1 MTAKKTH
8 DMFIEELRKKNLLY
22 AKSQFHL
29 LGSYTGSKEKI
40 PCQCNV
46 CNHEWHASPQALLA
60 GRGCPKCGDRAAG
73 KLTSER
79 KRLDSQTFKNRIA
92 EKSPS
97 LELLSDYKCTKEKI
111 KTRCRKCGYTWM
123 ASPISLNAGSLCPA
137 CANHVVFRGHNDLG
151 TVNPNLSAEWHP
163 IKNGS
168 LTPADVV
175 AGSTKRVW
183 WQCSKGHEW
192 KAQICERHRR
202 NLGCPQ
208 CAIEARRIP
217 IQCIETGD
225 IYDSYASAAHAVGL
239 KGCGGIAV
247 ACQNQ
252 KRTSGGYHWRLKE

>member
-1 MTAKKTH
+1 MQCLQSWMAYLSAGP
-8 DMFIEELRKKNLLY
+8 FSRKGLPGY
-22 AKSQFHL
+22 
-29 LGSYTGSKEKI
+29 
-40 PCQCNV
+40 
-46 CNHEWHASPQALLA
+46 
-60 GRGCPKCGDRAAG
+60 RAAG

-97 LELLSDYKCTKEKI
+97 LELLSDYKCAKEKI

-151 TVNPNLSAEWHP
+151 TVNPNLSTEWHP